1 MNTNDY
7 IKNRYEDQRDW
18 LSKKA
23 ESNQNR
29 YRFLRVLSLICAVSI
44 PFLTGF
50 VSDEAPFFKI
60 LIGVLGV
67 VIAFCEGVLSLYKY
81 QDNWITYRNTLN
93 SLTREKALFDTE
105 SGSYFGL
112 TEVDAFRNFVSN
124 VENILSNENALWLAN
139 VKANGKE
146 K

>member
-1 MNTNDY
+1 MNSNDY
-7 IKNRYEDQRDW
+7 IKNRCEDQRDW

-50 VSDEAPFFKI
+50 VSDEMPFFKI

-67 VIAFCEGVLSLYKY
+67 VIAFAKAYFRF
-81 QDNWITYRNTLN
+81 TNT
-93 SLTREKALFDTE
+93 KII
-105 SGSYFGL
+105 GL
-112 TEVDAFRNFVSN
+112 PTAIR
-124 VENILSNENALWLAN
+124 
-139 VKANGKE
+139 
-146 K
+146 